1 MANGLRHSVI
11 SFGHIIISL
20 VCPKEVLEP
29 MRPLVT
35 ALQEGIMSYTEKGNA
50 IDSWFQSMYQIA
62 VSLSELVGGD
72 EERPCVCGRQRN
84 RENYPEE
91 SAAQHWKQTAA
102 IPPFLDVICLELK
115 SRFRKEKTDHYRLCA
130 LMPQEATEELALVL
144 HEKWRHLIPLP
155 SSFESE
161 LFRWIN
167 HWK

>member
-1 MANGLRHSVI
+1 MTNGLRHSVI
-11 SFGHIIISL
+11 SFGHIISL
-20 VCPKEVLEP
+20 VYPKEMPGL
-29 MRPLVT
+29 MRPLVA

-50 IDSWFQSMYQIA
+50 IDSWFQSMYQTA

-72 EERPCVCGRQRN
+72 EERPRVCGRQRN

-102 IPPFLDVICLELK
+102 IPPFIDVICLELK

-130 LMPQEATEELALVL
+130 LIPQEATEVLALVL
-144 HEKWRHLIPLP
+144 HEKWRHLMPMP